1 MFPTFEFLGRTISI
15 YGICTVIGL
24 ILACI
29 VATSLAKKKDYKFED
44 ILLVLLSVGVGLF
57 IGAHILFGIT
67 QISGIVQLF
76 KDMEDYTF
84 ITFNAALFGKYI
96 GGMVFYGGFLGGLAG
111 LAIHCRFSKYVTF
124 KGMIDIYAVCI
135 PLFHVFGRIGC
146 FFAGCCYGIEWS
158 WGFITYTNTINP
170 SVNGVVRFPVQLFE
184 ALCNVIIFL
193 ILLILY
199 KKDRLENRL
208 IFLYMILYP
217 VCRFILEFFRGD
229 EIRGF
234 IFGIS
239 TSQFISILLFAA
251 ATAGFIITSV
261 KRKKAAA
268 KELPL

>member
-15 YGICTVIGL
+15 YGICAVVGL
-24 ILACI
+24 VLACL
-29 VATSLAKKKDYKFED
+29 VATWLGKKQEYKFED
-44 ILLVLLSVGVGLF
+44 ILLVILSVAVGLF
-57 IGAHILFGIT
+57 IGAHILYGIT
-67 QISGIVQLF
+67 QISGIKDLF
-76 KDMEDYTF
+76 LNMNDYTF
-84 ITFNAALFGKYI
+84 ITFNATLFGIYI

-111 LAIHCRFSKYVTF
+111 LAIHCHFSKYVTF

-135 PLFHVFGRIGC
+135 PLFHIFGRIGC

-184 ALCNVIIFL
+184 AGCNVIIFL
-193 ILLILY
+193 VLLFLY
-199 KKDRLENRL
+199 RKNRLENRL
-208 IFLYMILYP
+208 IFLYMIIYP

-234 IFGIS
+234 IFGMS

-251 ATAGFIITSV
+251 AIAGFIITGV

-268 KELPL
+268 